1 MPARCRHRMSLSSG
15 NLRFRRLGALCGDVT
30 RLAGTEGLTM
40 AWVRTYDLIDA
51 LACAL
56 RITLSPQ
63 QREAAFHQIEGES
76 NAFARIYA
84 ERAAAA
90 LKEHRGDK
98 RGLDEAIDRLMGEH
112 DERIVSVILDA
123 IGVDVEK
130 DEKPWDALR
139 SRLQLHADP
148 G

>member
-1 MPARCRHRMSLSSG
+1 ML
-15 NLRFRRLGALCGDVT
+15 NDKT
-30 RLAGTEGLTM
+30 RLAGAEGLKM

-76 NAFARIYA
+76 NAFAHMYA
-84 ERAAAA
+84 KRAAAA

-98 RGLDEAIDRLMGEH
+98 RALNEAIDRLMMEH
-112 DERIVSVILDA
+112 DERIVSAVLDA
-123 IGVDVEK
+123 IGVKLEK
-130 DEKPWDALR
+130 DERPWNALR
-139 SRLQLHADP
+139 SRLQLHAAPD
-148 G
+148 GGI